1 MSTIQKIRDLYCNE
15 GSIVNWRGTVAP
27 NLGRA
32 PSVCYT
38 AITMQRYK
46 TLLLAL
52 LAGLCTVQL
61 AAEVVDGYDNDKPFP
76 AHKVIGNIYFVGTE
90 GLGSFLITT
99 PQGHILINSD
109 YEQTVPMIRTSVE
122 KLRFRFTD
130 VKILLGSHAHADHME
145 GDALFKKLTG
155 ARVMALE
162 QDVPLL
168 QKLRPRGEPHPIDRV
183 LHDGDEVKLG
193 GVSLVAH
200 LTPGH
205 TRGCTTWTMKVQDG
219 GKSYDVVILGSI
231 GLQRNP
237 NNL

>member
-1 MSTIQKIRDLYCNE
+1 MTSA
-15 GSIVNWRGTVAP
+15 IVRISP
-27 NLGRA
+27 NQFQRKLHLAQSRQTLGVLGR
-32 PSVCYT
+32 VCYT
-38 AITMQRYK
+38 AVTMQLYK

-52 LAGLCTVQL
+52 LAGFCAVQL

-109 YEQTVPMIRTSVE
+109 YEQTVPMIRSSVE
-122 KLRFRFTD
+122 KLGFSFTD
-130 VKILLGSHAHADHME
+130 VKILLGNHAHADHME

-168 QKLRPRGEPHPIDRV
+168 QKLRPGGKPHPIDRI

-193 GVSLVAH
+193 GVTLVAH

-205 TRGCTTWTMKVQDG
+205 TRGCTTWTMKVLDG

-231 GLQRNP
+231 GVNAGYILV
-237 NNL
+237 NN